1 MTMQTKQPTDYRDYK
16 SRMFIMIFNDKKK
29 LLELYNAVSG
39 KKYDDPEL
47 LTINTLENA
56 IYMSMKNDLSF
67 LIDSRLS
74 LFEHQSTDN
83 PNMPLRFLMYLSDI
97 YSAMTTGKNIYGTKT
112 IPIPAP
118 KFIVFYNGRK
128 TMPDHQT
135 LRLSDAYM
143 VKDEDVSLE
152 LKVDVLNINIGHNG
166 AILEACSTL
175 REYAEYVHRVREY
188 AKEQTIETAVDQA
201 INECI
206 RENILREFL
215 EKNRAEARAMSIYEY
230 NEEEHMRM
238 EREDAFEDGR
248 QAGLKEGHEEGLK
261 EGREVGFKE
270 GLAQAETNTEQERR
284 RADAAEAEVRKLKE
298 ELEKLKNNV

>member
-1 MTMQTKQPTDYRDYK
+1 
-16 SRMFIMIFNDKKK
+16 
-29 LLELYNAVSG
+29 
-39 KKYDDPEL
+39 
-47 LTINTLENA
+47 
-56 IYMSMKNDLSF
+56 
-67 LIDSRLS
+67 
-74 LFEHQSTDN
+74 
-83 PNMPLRFLMYLSDI
+83 
-97 YSAMTTGKNIYGTKT
+97 
-112 IPIPAP
+112 
-118 KFIVFYNGRK
+118 
-128 TMPDHQT
+128 MPDHQT

-143 VKDEDVSLE
+143 VEDEDVSLE

-166 AILEACSTL
+166 ALLEACSTL

-270 GLAQAETNTEQERR
+270 GLAQAEANTEQERR
-284 RADAAEAEVRKLKE
+284 RADAAEAEVRKIKE

>member
-1 MTMQTKQPTDYRDYK
+1 
-16 SRMFIMIFNDKKK
+16 
-29 LLELYNAVSG
+29 
-39 KKYDDPEL
+39 
-47 LTINTLENA
+47 
-56 IYMSMKNDLSF
+56 
-67 LIDSRLS
+67 
-74 LFEHQSTDN
+74 
-83 PNMPLRFLMYLSDI
+83 
-97 YSAMTTGKNIYGTKT
+97 
-112 IPIPAP
+112 
-118 KFIVFYNGRK
+118 
-128 TMPDHQT
+128 MPDHQT

-166 AILEACSTL
+166 ALLEACSTL

-248 QAGLKEGHEEGLK
+248 QAGLKEG
-261 EGREVGFKE
+261 REVGFKE

-284 RADAAEAEVRKLKE
+284 RADAAEAEVRKIKE

>member
-1 MTMQTKQPTDYRDYK
+1 
-16 SRMFIMIFNDKKK
+16 
-29 LLELYNAVSG
+29 
-39 KKYDDPEL
+39 
-47 LTINTLENA
+47 
-56 IYMSMKNDLSF
+56 
-67 LIDSRLS
+67 
-74 LFEHQSTDN
+74 
-83 PNMPLRFLMYLSDI
+83 
-97 YSAMTTGKNIYGTKT
+97 
-112 IPIPAP
+112 
-118 KFIVFYNGRK
+118 
-128 TMPDHQT
+128 MPDHQV

-166 AILEACSTL
+166 ALLEACSTL

-248 QAGLKEGHEEGLK
+248 QAGLKEG
-261 EGREVGFKE
+261 REVGFKE
-270 GLAQAETNTEQERR
+270 GLAQAEANTEQERR
-284 RADAAEAEVRKLKE
+284 RADAAEAEVRKIKE